1 MPEPKLKIVAPE
13 PFKVEAGPPPPS
25 TFGRWNPSPVTAA
38 ISELAKAK
46 IGASVFLPF
55 DRPTAFQQAAYRLGG
70 KGWITSRRSDG
81 GFRVWKI
88 AEPKLRA

>member
-13 PFKVEAGPPPPS
+13 PFKIEMGPPPPV
-25 TFGRWNPSPVTAA
+25 TYGRWNASPVTDVMRA
-38 ISELAKAK
+38 LATAK
-46 IGASVFLPF
+46 IGASVFFPV
-55 DRPTAFQQAAYRLGG
+55 DRQATFQQAAYRIGG
-70 KGWITSRRSDG
+70 KGWITSRRAEG